1 MEETLRKLVDGLK
14 DTYGDNLISVI
25 LYGSAAS
32 GEYRERSSDF
42 NVLCVLKEI
51 SAPLLKL
58 AGPAIQW
65 FVRAGNAP
73 PMFFTEEEIRNS
85 HDVFPIEF
93 LDMQVNH
100 SVLAGRDIFAGLAVA
115 KENHRLELEHELRTK
130 YLGLRQR
137 YTEACQH
144 PRAVGELIFESLPAF
159 ITLFRHTLLLMG
171 ENVPVRK
178 RDIIRLFCS
187 RSGRDESLFLSL
199 LDSKESGKALTAG
212 ESERLFPIYLQEITK
227 VVSLVDELP
236 RTGKGF
242 V

>member
-1 MEETLRKLVDGLK
+1 
-14 DTYGDNLISVI
+14 
-25 LYGSAAS
+25 
-32 GEYRERSSDF
+32 
-42 NVLCVLKEI
+42 
-51 SAPLLKL
+51 
-58 AGPAIQW
+58 
-65 FVRAGNAP
+65 
-73 PMFFTEEEIRNS
+73 
-85 HDVFPIEF
+85 
-93 LDMQVNH
+93 VNH

-137 YTEACQH
+137 YMEACQH